1 MNYNFET
8 VLKEDSERILKLG
21 IPWYKIKN
29 KKILITGGNSFIVS
43 YFIKILF
50 LINIVKKLNITIDCT
65 TRDKKKKKIYTIKD
79 IQKNF

>member
-8 VLKEDSERILKLG
+8 VLKEDSERILKLR
-21 IPWYKIKN
+21 IPWHKIKN

-65 TRDKKKKKIYTIKD
+65 TRDKKKT
-79 IQKNF
+79 KNL